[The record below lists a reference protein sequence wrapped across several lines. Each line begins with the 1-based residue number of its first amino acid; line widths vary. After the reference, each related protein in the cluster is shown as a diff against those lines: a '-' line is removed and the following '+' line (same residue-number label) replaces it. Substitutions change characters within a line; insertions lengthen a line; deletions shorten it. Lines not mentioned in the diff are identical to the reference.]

1 MATYTTYDQVGVA
14 EDVSD
19 IITDIS
25 PTDCPLYSTIRSEK
39 ASARII
45 EWQEDSLA
53 AASNNAQVEGAD
65 PSMATLSATT
75 MRTNNCQIMSKAFQV
90 SATAD
95 AIKTYGRAKE
105 TAYQLGK
112 ALKEIKRDVERAFI
126 GVDNAA
132 VTGNA
137 SGPVA
142 REMASATQQIVS
154 GNQIDAGSN
163 ATDALTEA
171 KLLDAHQAC
180 YTAGGDPSVLYL
192 KPADSEIVAGFTGS
206 SGRTRNFN
214 DESKTLTNV
223 VDVLVNPYGTLKVV
237 LNRHQLTTHAFLLDP
252 TMWRTAVLR
261 PFSRT
266 LLSKS
271 GDSDRHFI
279 VGELSLKHM
288 NFSASACVTGLS

>member
-1 MATYTTYDQVGVA
+1 MATYTTYDQVGKA
-14 EDVSD
+14 EDVSS

-39 ASARII
+39 VSARVF

-53 AASNNAQVEGAD
+53 AAANNAQVEGAD

-75 MRTNNCQIMSKAFQV
+75 LRTNNCQIMTKAFQV

-112 ALKEIKRDVERAFI
+112 ALKEIKRDVERAYV

-132 VTGNA
+132 VTGN
-137 SGPVA
+137 SSTA
-142 REMASATQQIVS
+142 REMASATQMIAS
-154 GNQIDAGSN
+154 GNTVDQGSN
-163 ATDALTEA
+163 ATDAMTEA
-171 KLLDAHQAC
+171 KLLDVHQAV
-180 YTAGGDPSVLYL
+180 YNAGGDPTLL
-192 KPADSEIVAGFTGS
+192 MIKPADSEIVAGFTGA
-206 SGRTRNFN
+206 SGRQRTFN
-214 DESKTLTNV
+214 DEVTTLVNAV
-223 VDVLVNPYGTLKVV
+223 NIMVNPYGSLKVV

-252 TMWRTAVLR
+252 TMWRTCVLR

-266 LLSKS
+266 LLSKT
-271 GDSDRHFI
+271 GDSDKHFV
-279 VGELSLKHM
+279 VGELGLKHM
-288 NFSASACVTGLS
+288 NQSASGMLTGLS